1 MKRVAAAVAVTTT
14 TECTDAMAPPP
25 PEFELSSN
33 LEADLARVVR
43 QLSTA
48 RHVVALTGAGL
59 SVESGIPPFRGPGGL
74 WTKYGEPPM
83 DGYRRF
89 VEDPAA
95 AWRERLSPRA
105 EWARALRDTLACARP
120 NAGHLALAEL
130 ERIGVLGCVITQNI
144 DDLHAQAGSRNLLE
158 IHGNHH
164 LLRCLDCVRRFEPDA
179 IEIDPDRLPPRCP
192 DCGGVVK
199 GDTVQFGEPIPA
211 DVLRRC
217 YSEVE
222 RSDCMLV
229 IGTSATVYPA
239 ADFPMEVL
247 RRGGRVVEVNP
258 TATEFTTSATD
269 SLRGPA
275 GALLS
280 HLLDLSKREA
290 GAAA

>member
-1 MKRVAAAVAVTTT
+1 
-14 TECTDAMAPPP
+14 MASPP
-25 PEFELSSN
+25 PEFELDSS
-33 LEADLARVVR
+33 LGDDLARVAQ
-43 QLSTA
+43 QLSA
-48 RHVVALTGAGL
+48 AGHVVALTGAGL

-89 VEDPAA
+89 LEDPAA

-105 EWARALRDTLACARP
+105 EWALALRDTLAAAEP
-120 NAGHLALAEL
+120 NAGHRALAEF
-130 ERIGVLGCVITQNI
+130 EQIGLLGCVITQNI
-144 DDLHAQAGSRNLLE
+144 DDLHAQAGSSNLLE
-158 IHGNHH
+158 IHGNHR
-164 LLRCLDCVRRFEPDA
+164 LLRCLECVRRFEPDA
-179 IEIDPDRLPPRCP
+179 IAIDPDDLPPRCP
-192 DCGGVVK
+192 DCGGPVK
-199 GDTVQFGEPIPA
+199 GDTVQFGEPIPP

-217 YSEVE
+217 YAEVE

-247 RRGGRVVEVNP
+247 RRGGCVIEINP
-258 TATEFTTSATD
+258 TDTDFTASATE

-280 HLLDLSKREA
+280 RLLDLTKSEA